1 MTEPLRILV
10 VDDNEDL
17 LKTLSL
23 ILKRSGFDVEMA
35 SDGYTAVD
43 RYMHGDYNLTL
54 MDVDM
59 PGLNGVEAFRLIRQ
73 KDPAASVILMTGHS
87 DDDLIKLAV
96 DEGAHCVLF
105 KPMHIDKIL
114 NTIKDAVLPLPDY
127 EKDVTLVLK

>member
-23 ILKRSGFDVEMA
+23 VLKRSGFDVEMA
-35 SDGYTAVD
+35 TDGYLAVD
-43 RYMHGDYNLTL
+43 RYMQGDYNITL

-59 PGLNGVEAFRLIRQ
+59 PGLNGIEALRLIREQ
-73 KDPAASVILMTGHS
+73 DPAASVILMTGHS
-87 DDDLIKLAV
+87 DDDLIKLAI

-114 NTIKDAVLPLPDY
+114 NTIKAAVPPLPDSN
-127 EKDVTLVLK
+127 KDAKFILR